1 MLTAEQV
8 VTDVMSLLEHSTLSN
23 EVTGKVYREGYRP
36 RDSRDEDIIVGFVTG
51 TPRQVEYGAVTL
63 HIYVA
68 DIVNA
73 DGTSLKDGRR
83 VAQIEQLADAWVSSI
98 KSTTNYKF
106 NLLRTISSIADE
118 TSSQHIVVVQLDYQ
132 YKN

>member
-1 MLTAEQV
+1 
-8 VTDVMSLLEHSTLSN
+8 
-23 EVTGKVYREGYRP
+23 
-36 RDSRDEDIIVGFVTG
+36 
-51 TPRQVEYGAVTL
+51 VEYGAVTL
-63 HIYVA
+63 HIYIA

-83 VAQIEQLADAWVSSI
+83 VAQIEQLADGWVSSI